1 MQVKEVVFLALLLAT
16 LLLVA
21 SYTATLSAGTS
32 FTKTWSK
39 SLPQQMNSLFP
50 SKLGDAASSPEEA
63 KVCEIILLL
72 MDYQHSAHN
81 NHHDGYHELRNMI
94 SSLS

>member
-21 SYTATLSAGTS
+21 SYTATLSTSTS

-72 MDYQHSAHN
+72 MDYQHSAH
-81 NHHDGYHELRNMI
+81 ELRNKI